1 MLTQHEQFLIPEQ
14 NNTIVGVFFLTGY
27 LCPWNSFHFSPGPHL
42 EIRSVRGLAIP
53 WLGLLAV
60 PLGYSGIHR
69 AEMRTERPR
78 LRGWKARKEFR
89 GREGRDGPF
98 AWDRGA
104 ADTTHRIWACSAG
117 LPAPPRRQ
125 LPESGDVPT
134 TWDRAAS
141 SSCNRGGR
149 RASGRQ
155 RSLPHRGGVGGW
167 QESPKPPTGQARG
180 VRGRNHEPVKMP
192 PQQQREG

>member
-1 MLTQHEQFLIPEQ
+1 M
-14 NNTIVGVFFLTGY
+14 LTGY

-42 EIRSVRGLAIP
+42 EIRSVQGLAIP
-53 WLGLLAV
+53 WLSLLAV

-69 AEMRTERPR
+69 AEMQTERPR

-89 GREGRDGPF
+89 GREGRDGRF

-104 ADTTHRIWACSAG
+104 ANTTHHIWACSAG
-117 LPAPPRRQ
+117 VPGPPRHQ

-134 TWDRAAS
+134 IRDRAAS

-149 RASGRQ
+149 RASGCQ
-155 RSLPHRGGVGGW
+155 RSLPHGEGGGGGKRALTPPRDKHGVCVGGIMN
-167 QESPKPPTGQARG
+167 Q
-180 VRGRNHEPVKMP
+180 
-192 PQQQREG
+192 